1 MSALPAAHRR
11 RALSRLTD
19 NFGRS
24 NRLNRL
30 NLDAMLAYIT
40 RRSLLLIF
48 VLFGVSVLIF
58 GILMTF
64 SPERRAATFVTS
76 PQQAKDIPRII
87 KQFGLD
93 DPFYIQYIRWI
104 KEVFKGNLG
113 WSLVAS
119 RPVSEA
125 FWNYFPVTLEMN
137 LFAAPIVI
145 IFGIWLG
152 TLSGIHRD
160 TWIDHSTRIMAIVGW
175 SLPTFLF
182 ALVLLMIFYGYFQIF
197 SPGVISDHLTMF
209 ILDNPDSFKPYTGLY
224 TIDGLLNGSLDVTLN
239 ALSHLVLPVL
249 TYVIVVV
256 ALNMRVMR
264 SGMIEELSKE
274 YVVTA
279 IAKGADKK
287 TIHIKHARRNAL
299 LPVITVAG
307 QLVAYSMEGSVA
319 VEVVFNRHGI
329 GWWLAESAVQ
339 LDIPV
344 LMCICLFMAVI
355 FVITN
360 LTLDI
365 LYAVIDP
372 RIRLG

>member
-1 MSALPAAHRR
+1 
-11 RALSRLTD
+11 
-19 NFGRS
+19 
-24 NRLNRL
+24 
-30 NLDAMLAYIT
+30 MLAFIT
-40 RRSLLLIF
+40 RRFLLLIL
-48 VLFGVSVLIF
+48 VLFGVSVLLF

-64 SPERRAATFVTS
+64 SPERRAATYVSS

-93 DPFYIQYIRWI
+93 DPFYIQYVRWI
-104 KEVFKGNLG
+104 KEIFKGNLG

-119 RPVSEA
+119 RPVGEA

-145 IFGIWLG
+145 FFGIWLG
-152 TLSGIHRD
+152 TISGIHRN
-160 TWIDHSTRIMAIVGW
+160 TWIDHITRIIAIVGW

-182 ALVLLMIFYGYFQIF
+182 ALVLLMFFYGYFQMF
-197 SPGVISDHLTMF
+197 SPGVLNDQLSMF
-209 ILDNPDSFKPYTGLY
+209 IMDNPDKFTRFTGMY
-224 TIDGLLNGSLDVTLN
+224 TIDGILNGRLAIALD

-264 SGMIEELSKE
+264 SGMIEELSKD
-274 YVVTA
+274 YVITA
-279 IAKGADKK
+279 RAKGANRK
-287 TIHIKHARRNAL
+287 TIYIKHARRNAL
-299 LPVITVAG
+299 LPVVTVAG
-307 QLVAYSMEGSVA
+307 QLVAMSMEGSIA
-319 VEVVFNRHGI
+319 VEVVFNRQGI

-344 LMCICLFMAVI
+344 LMCICLFMGVV

-365 LYAVIDP
+365 LYAYIDP
-372 RIRLG
+372 RIRLN

>member
-1 MSALPAAHRR
+1 
-11 RALSRLTD
+11 
-19 NFGRS
+19 
-24 NRLNRL
+24 
-30 NLDAMLAYIT
+30 MLAYIT
-40 RRSLLLIF
+40 RRFLLLIF
-48 VLFGVSVLIF
+48 VLFGVSVLLF

-64 SPERRAATFVTS
+64 SPERRAATYVSS
-76 PQQAKDIPRII
+76 PQQAKDIPRLIR
-87 KQFGLD
+87 QFGLD
-93 DPFYIQYIRWI
+93 DPFYVQYVRWM
-104 KEVFKGNLG
+104 KELLRGNMG

-119 RPVSEA
+119 RPVGEA

-145 IFGIWLG
+145 LFGIWLG

-160 TWIDHSTRIMAIVGW
+160 TWIDHVTRILAIVGW

-182 ALVLLMIFYGYFQIF
+182 ALVLLMIFYGYFQLF
-197 SPGVISDHLTMF
+197 SPGVLSDYLSMF
-209 ILDNPDSFKPYTGLY
+209 IIDNPDKFKHVTGMY
-224 TIDGLLNGSLDVTLN
+224 TIDGLLNGRLDIVLD
-239 ALSHLVLPVL
+239 ALAHLVLPVL

-264 SGMIEELSKE
+264 SGMIEELSKD
-274 YVVTA
+274 YVITA
-279 IAKGADKK
+279 RAKGADKK

-299 LPVITVAG
+299 LPVVTVAG
-307 QLVAYSMEGSVA
+307 QLVAMSMEGSIA

-329 GWWLAESAVQ
+329 GWWLAESAIQ

-344 LMCICLFMAVI
+344 LLCICLFMGIV

-365 LYAVIDP
+365 LYAYIDP
-372 RIRLG
+372 RIRLT

>member
-1 MSALPAAHRR
+1 
-11 RALSRLTD
+11 
-19 NFGRS
+19 
-24 NRLNRL
+24 
-30 NLDAMLAYIT
+30 MLAFVT
-40 RRSLLLIF
+40 RRVLLLIL

-64 SPERRAATFVTS
+64 SPERRAAVFVSS
-76 PQQAKDIPRII
+76 PQQAKDIPKII

-93 DPFYIQYIRWI
+93 DPFYIQYSRWM
-104 KEVFKGNLG
+104 KEVLQGNLG
-113 WSLVAS
+113 WSVVAS
-119 RPVSEA
+119 RPVWEA

-137 LFAAPIVI
+137 LFAAPIVLF
-145 IFGIWLG
+145 FGIWLG

-160 TWIDHSTRIMAIVGW
+160 QWIDHITRILAIIGW

-197 SPGVISDHLTMF
+197 SPGVLSDQLKMF
-209 ILDNPDSFKPYTGLY
+209 IMDNPDTFTRYTGMY
-224 TIDGLLNGSLDVTLN
+224 TIDGILNGRLEITLD
-239 ALSHLVLPVL
+239 ALAHLVLPVM

-264 SGMIEELSKE
+264 SGMIEELSQD
-274 YVVTA
+274 YVITA
-279 IAKGADKK
+279 RAKGADKH

-299 LPVITVAG
+299 LPVITVAA
-307 QLVAYSMEGSVA
+307 QLIAMSMEGSIA
-319 VEVVFNRHGI
+319 VEVVYNRHGL

-339 LDIPV
+339 LDMPV
-344 LMCICLFMAVI
+344 LMCICLFMGIV

-365 LYAVIDP
+365 LYAYIDP
-372 RIRLG
+372 RIRLN